1 MSVKTKRFIL
11 VIGACTLFVLLY
23 FAPKIT
29 DQKPNKTGS
38 DTDLKTASVN
48 SNLEVFLNITAKGLS
63 DKQKIMF
70 NQLQST
76 KKYDSLVLF
85 WDQLKRPDLS
95 AHFSELKAKATSN
108 FENWLSTGKRYYNAC
123 QFTQDQSELPV
134 LYQCALRC
142 FNNALLKNPN
152 SIDAKI
158 MKGSCLVEGAGNPMD
173 GIAMLK
179 EIEKTDS
186 NNVQLQLTF
195 AFFSIKSGQL
205 DKAVQRFNKVLI
217 ADSTYIE
224 AYLHLADVYEQL
236 NKPEETIRMLNKY
249 LVRTNDETSKT
260 EINKY
265 IEQLKININK

>member
-23 FAPKIT
+23 FAPKIA
-29 DQKPNKTGS
+29 DQQPNKPGLDS
-38 DTDLKTASVN
+38 DLKTASIN
-48 SNLEVFLNITAKGLS
+48 SNLEVFLNVTLKGLS
-63 DKQKIMF
+63 ENQKLLF
-70 NQLQST
+70 NQLQT
-76 KKYDSLVLF
+76 NKKYDSLILF

-95 AHFSELKAKATSN
+95 AHFSELKAKTNSN
-108 FENWLSTGKRYYNAC
+108 FDNWLSAGKRYYNAC

-134 LYQCALRC
+134 LFQCALRC
-142 FNNALLKNPN
+142 FNNALQKNPTSN
-152 SIDAKI
+152 DAKI

-173 GIAMLK
+173 GIAILK

-205 DKAVQRFNKVLI
+205 DKAIQRFNKVLK

-236 NKPEETIRMLNKY
+236 NKPEETINMLNKY
-249 LVRTNDETSKT
+249 LVRTNDETSKA

-265 IEQLKININK
+265 IQQLKTNINK